1 MKYSLSAI
9 FGLCISLSIYSQRGS
24 VYCSQSKI
32 LAGQQMSQA
41 ILKSRSIESDKYD
54 LHYHKLNL
62 NMSNSSTYISGS
74 VVFKAKVIAA
84 QMDKFEF
91 DLHSSL
97 DIDSIRFN
105 GILVN
110 ATDNGGLRS
119 VNLPMSLQQQD
130 EFEAIIHYKGLP
142 TSVPGAAIGSGITND
157 VSPSWGARVTWT
169 LSQPYSAYEW
179 WPCKQSLRDKI
190 DSIDV
195 WITVDDSL
203 KAGSNGVL
211 SQITPLPANKARY
224 EWKHRHPVDYYLI
237 SAAVGNYV
245 DYSFYAYPTGAANPV
260 LIQNYLYNKPNF
272 INYVTP
278 RIDLTADYLEHFSDL
293 FGLYPFADEKYGHSA
308 APLSGGMEHQTMTTQ
323 GVFTSEIIAHELAH
337 QWFGDYVTC
346 GSWQD
351 IALNEGWA
359 SYLEFLMLQE
369 FEPNNANAHMNNVHD
384 NVMSQ
389 PGGSAYCTDT
399 ININRLFSGRLTY
412 DKGSAIFHTL
422 RYIFQNDSLYFASL
436 RKYLATFAHSTALGT
451 DLKNVLE
458 NESGINLT
466 PFFNEW
472 YYGEGYPTFTVKWNQ
487 NAQQQVFLRISQT
500 PSMPSVTPLFHI
512 PVDIKIQGNGGD
524 TTIRVNLNAAEEYIS
539 LPFSPLVQNIVVD
552 PDNWILNR
560 VSSVSKD
567 IYLSDIP
574 AENQNSIRIYPNPAS
589 DILYIDNPNPDKLD
603 ILDMNGKIISKH
615 AKAQQ
620 VSISHLQ
627 PGIYYIQ
634 MGKNQ
639 LPFVKQ

>member
-1 MKYSLSAI
+1 MKYTFTTILG
-9 FGLCISLSIYSQRGS
+9 FCISLSMFSQRGS
-24 VYCSQSKI
+24 EYCAQGKRN
-32 LAGQQMSQA
+32 AMQQRNIST
-41 ILKSRSIESDKYD
+41 LKSRSIESDKYD

-195 WITVDDSL
+195 WISVDDSL

-245 DYSFYAYPTGAANPV
+245 DYSFYAHPTGAANPV

-451 DLKNVLE
+451 DLKSVLE

-472 YYGEGYPTFTVKWNQ
+472 YYGEGYPTFTVNWNQ

-560 VSSVSKD
+560 VSSISKD

-574 AENQNSIRIYPNPAS
+574 VENQSSIRIYPNPAS
-589 DILYIDNPNPDKLD
+589 DILYIDYPNPDKLS
-603 ILDMNGKIISKH
+603 ILDINGKIISKH

-634 MGKNQ
+634 MGKNKI
-639 LPFVKQ
+639 PFVKQ